1 MRLVCTSGGFDVKAH
16 FFGTIHGSEDSR
28 LGNQLLA
35 CLELRGYRPSL
46 ALRG

>member
-16 FFGTIHGSEDSR
+16 LFEIIHGSEVSR

-35 CLELRGYRPSL
+35 CLELRGHRPLL
-46 ALRG
+46 ALRE